1 MDAVV
6 RLLLDGGVLGYPTET
21 VYGLGGDAFSETV
34 VRRIQRFKDRDEGKA
49 MLVLIPGLELLESL
63 VEPPSPRAIRLVDS
77 FWPGPLTLIFQALQV
92 FPQPLLGPDRKVG
105 LRISPDP
112 FCMRFLEQF
121 GRPLVSTS
129 ANPSGRPPAISAEE
143 VLDYFGTQLEL
154 IVDGGNKNSVS
165 SSSVLDVSGENFYL
179 LREGAVSKQAIEN
192 VIGEVDGS

>member
-1 MDAVV
+1 
-6 RLLLDGGVLGYPTET
+6 
-21 VYGLGGDAFSETV
+21 
-34 VRRIQRFKDRDEGKA
+34 
-49 MLVLIPGLELLESL
+49 
-63 VEPPSPRAIRLVDS
+63 
-77 FWPGPLTLIFQALQV
+77 
-92 FPQPLLGPDRKVG
+92 
-105 LRISPDP
+105 
-112 FCMRFLEQF
+112 MRFLEQF